1 MAGLFFFGDPGV
13 LFEVCYFL
21 QGFFFFF
28 FKYMLCFVSALKSQT
43 VELFEI
49 FIKSD
54 QKTMI

>member
-28 FKYMLCFVSALKSQT
+28 KYVLCFVSALKSQT